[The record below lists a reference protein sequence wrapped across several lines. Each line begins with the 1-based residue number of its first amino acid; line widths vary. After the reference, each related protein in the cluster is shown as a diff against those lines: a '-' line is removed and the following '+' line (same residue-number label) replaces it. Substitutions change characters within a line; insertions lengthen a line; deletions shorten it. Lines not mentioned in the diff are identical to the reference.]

1 MQNITLP
8 HGSNAT
14 HVLHVD
20 ADPSVLQES
29 KQKLKTIGDFEVD
42 TAASVDEALTKLKL
56 RRYDAVIS
64 EYELP
69 TKSGLEL
76 LNQLDEQLNRPP
88 FILFTSKG
96 SEETAIKALNMGA
109 NGYINKHGDPQT
121 VYSELA
127 ERITSLVSKYKAE
140 MKIKQ
145 NDALLRSVYEHSF
158 DAVIVG
164 AEDESVLSA
173 NQAACKMFGLS
184 EEAVKKA
191 PRNSLIVIDG
201 RAKKAF
207 REVSEKGKTSAEL
220 TLKHTDGSTFDVEV
234 TIGAFKDA
242 DGTSKGSMI
251 IRDVTEHKKAEAV
264 LKEAKETFQSL
275 VECTSD
281 WIWQV
286 DENAVYTYVSPK
298 IQEILGYTAQEV
310 IGKTPF
316 DLMPKADLDEAAPIF
331 AGHVNR
337 QEPFQA
343 LYNWNVHKNGSLVL
357 LESSGVPV
365 VDSNGK
371 TVGFRGIDRDVT
383 KRKQTEDALIE
394 SENRNRVI
402 AEKLRVL
409 GDLTRHDVRNKLS
422 IITSAVYVM
431 KKAYANQPDLTRNL
445 ALIEQAAR
453 ASTEILEFARIYE
466 HLGVTEPVDI
476 DVKKAV
482 AEASEMFTNIPFKI
496 INDCQGLTV
505 LADSFLRQLI
515 YNLIDNT
522 RKYAQKAS
530 TARIHYE
537 KAENGGLRLIYE
549 DNGVGI
555 TMANKQLLFKQGF
568 TTGGGTGLGLFLCK
582 KMIEVYGWQIEE
594 NGEPGLGARF
604 VVTIP
609 QTNKNH
615 RINYRIAL

>member
-1 MQNITLP
+1 MQNAKRS

-29 KQKLKTIGDFEVD
+29 KQNLKKIGGFEVD
-42 TAASVDEALTKLKL
+42 TATSVDQAIIKLKHQ
-56 RRYDAVIS
+56 RYDAVIS

-69 TKSGLEL
+69 QKSGLEL
-76 LNQLDEQLNRPP
+76 LKQLDEQLNRPP
-88 FILFTSKG
+88 FIIFTNKS
-96 SEETAIKALNMGA
+96 SEETAVKALNMGA
-109 NGYINKHGDPQT
+109 NGYINKQGGSQA

-127 ERITSLVSKYKAE
+127 QRITALVSKYRAE

-158 DAVIVG
+158 DAIIVG
-164 AEDESVLSA
+164 AADESILSA
-173 NQAACKMFGLS
+173 NQAACKLFGLS
-184 EEAVKKA
+184 ENEIQSV
-191 PRNSLIVIDG
+191 PRSSLIVVD
-201 RAKKAF
+201 KKAKNTF
-207 REVSEKGKTSAEL
+207 REVAEKGRASAEL
-220 TLKHTDGSTFDVEV
+220 TFKHTDGSTFDVEV

-251 IRDVTEHKKAEAV
+251 IRDITEHKKAEAA
-264 LKEAKETFQSL
+264 LKEAKATFQSL

-298 IQEILGYTAQEV
+298 IQDILGYTAEEV
-310 IGKTPF
+310 LGKTPF
-316 DLMPKADLDEAAPIF
+316 DLMPKADLDETAPIF
-331 AGHVNR
+331 AAHVNR
-337 QEPFQA
+337 QEPFQT

-365 VDSNGK
+365 IDSNGK
-371 TVGFRGIDRDVT
+371 TIGFRGIDRDVT
-383 KRKQTEDALIE
+383 KRKQTEDALIA
-394 SENRNRVI
+394 SEKRNRVI

-422 IITSAVYVM
+422 IITSTVYM
-431 KKAYANQPDLTRNL
+431 IKKTYANQPDLTQKL
-445 ALIEQAAR
+445 ASIEQAAR

-466 HLGVTEPVDI
+466 HLGVTEPIEV

-482 AEASEMFTNIPFKI
+482 AEASEMFTNLPFKV
-496 INDCQGLTV
+496 INDCHGLTV
-505 LADSFLRQLI
+505 IADSFLRQLI

-530 TARIHYE
+530 TARVYYQ
-537 KAENGGLRLIYE
+537 KAEGGELHLIYE

-555 TMANKQLLFKQGF
+555 PPANKPQLFKQGF
-568 TTGGGTGLGLFLCK
+568 TTGGGTGLGLFLSK
-582 KMIEVYGWQIEE
+582 KMIEVYGWQITET
-594 NGEPGLGARF
+594 GEPGRGVKF
-604 VVTIP
+604 MVTIP
-609 QTNKNH
+609 QINTSN
-615 RINYRIAL
+615 RLNYRIAL

>member
-1 MQNITLP
+1 MQNP
-8 HGSNAT
+8 KPSPGSNAI

-29 KQKLKTIGDFEVD
+29 KQTLKTMGDFEVD
-42 TAASVDEALTKLKL
+42 TATSVDEAIVKLKHQ
-56 RRYDAVIS
+56 RYDAVIS
-64 EYELP
+64 EFELP
-69 TKSGLEL
+69 QKSGLEL
-76 LNQLDEQLNRPP
+76 LKQLDEQLNRPP
-88 FILFTSKG
+88 FILFTCKG
-96 SEETAIKALNMGA
+96 SEDTAVKALNQGA
-109 NGYINKHGDPQT
+109 NGYITKHCDIQT
-121 VYSELA
+121 VYGELA
-127 ERITSLVSKYKAE
+127 KRLTSLVSKYRAE

-158 DAVIVG
+158 DAIIVG

-184 EEAVKKA
+184 EEEVKQS
-191 PRNSLIVIDG
+191 PRNRLIVIDE
-201 RAKKAF
+201 RARKAF
-207 REVSEKGKTSAEL
+207 REVAEKGKTFAEL
-220 TLKHTDGSTFDVEV
+220 TFKHTDGSTFDVEV
-234 TIGAFKDA
+234 TIGAFRDA

-251 IRDVTEHKKAEAV
+251 IRDVSEHKKAESA
-264 LKEAKETFQSL
+264 LKEAKDTFRSL

-298 IQEILGYTAQEV
+298 IRDILGYTAEEV

-316 DLMPKADLDEAAPIF
+316 DLMPKADLDEVAPIF

-337 QEPFQA
+337 KEPFQA
-343 LYNWNVHKNGSLVL
+343 VYNWNVHKNGSLVL
-357 LESSGVPV
+357 LESSGVPII
-365 VDSNGK
+365 DSNGK
-371 TVGFRGIDRDVT
+371 MVGFRGIDRDVT

-394 SENRNRVI
+394 SENRNRII

-431 KKAYANQPDLTRNL
+431 KKTYSNQPDLTGNL
-445 ALIEQAAR
+445 NLIDQAAK

-476 DVKKAV
+476 DVKKV
-482 AEASEMFTNIPFKI
+482 VVEASEMFTNLPFKV

-530 TARIHYE
+530 TAKMHYE
-537 KAENGGLRLIYE
+537 KADSGELRLIYE
-549 DNGVGI
+549 DDGVGI
-555 TMANKQLLFKQGF
+555 PLANKPLLFKQGF

-582 KMIEVYGWQIEE
+582 KMIEVYGWQIAETGSPE
-594 NGEPGLGARF
+594 QGARF

-609 QTNKNH
+609 QANKNN
-615 RINYRIAL
+615 RLNYRIAL